1 MRQVWILTAAALV
14 TCTVAI
20 ACGNTA
26 QQPAPVDPTTAPR
39 KTQLPTCRWIPVAP
53 EWNEPC
59 SQTNHGAKLEVTIR
73 EDNRPENAKKQ
84 TATCECD

>member
-1 MRQVWILTAAALV
+1 MRMLWTMVSAALAVGAMTAA
-14 TCTVAI
+14 
-20 ACGNTA
+20 CGSTQA
-26 QQPAPVDPTTAPR
+26 QPPPSDPTTSPR
-39 KTQLPTCRWIPVAP
+39 RTRLPACRWIPVAP

-73 EDNRPENAKKQ
+73 EDSRPEKAQKQ